1 MKKSIFKGETFYIK
15 ITTNSMNGEGKDMD
29 SVFNDLY
36 ERYHQDVF
44 QFLFYMVRNREQ
56 AEDLMQEVY
65 IRVLKSYQH
74 FEGKSSEKTWLFSI
88 ARNVAIDSFRKQK
101 GWKQKIMEKFD
112 WSTQQVKDE
121 YPIPEEI
128 AMQKEEIQL
137 MYKGLENCTVDQRMV
152 IIMRYIQELSIT
164 ETAEALGWTESKVK
178 TTQHRALKLLKKNME
193 ELLGK
198 EGNTNEKVRVE
209 RS

>member
-1 MKKSIFKGETFYIK
+1 
-15 ITTNSMNGEGKDMD
+15 MNGEGMALD

-36 ERYHQDVF
+36 EKYHQDVF

-65 IRVLKSYQH
+65 IRVLKSYQN

-88 ARNVAIDSFRKQK
+88 ARNVAIDAFRKQK
-101 GWKQKIMEKFD
+101 GWKQRIIEKFD
-112 WSTQQVKDE
+112 WSSQQVKDE

-128 AMQKEEIQL
+128 ALQKEEIQL
-137 MYKGLENCTVDQRMV
+137 MYQGLENCTVDQKMV
-152 IIMRYIQELSIT
+152 VIMRYIQELSIT
-164 ETAEALGWTESKVK
+164 ETAEALGWTDSKVK
-178 TTQHRALKLLKKNME
+178 TTQHRALKVLKKNME

-198 EGNTNEKVRVE
+198 EENTNEKVRVE

>member
-1 MKKSIFKGETFYIK
+1 
-15 ITTNSMNGEGKDMD
+15 MNGEGMALD

-36 ERYHQDVF
+36 EKYHQDVF

-65 IRVLKSYQH
+65 IRVLKSYQN

-88 ARNVAIDSFRKQK
+88 ARNVAIDAFRKQK
-101 GWKQKIMEKFD
+101 GWKQRIIEKFD
-112 WSTQQVKDE
+112 WSSQQVKDE

-128 AMQKEEIQL
+128 ALQKEEIQM
-137 MYKGLENCTVDQRMV
+137 MYQGLENCTVDQKMV
-152 IIMRYIQELSIT
+152 VIMRYIQELSIT
-164 ETAEALGWTESKVK
+164 ETAEALGWTDSKVK
-178 TTQHRALKLLKKNME
+178 TTQHRALKVLKKNME

-198 EGNTNEKVRVE
+198 EENTNEKVRVE